1 MKTLTLK
8 HGMILATC
16 LLALSGC
23 HWDMWD
29 QDKYEPMER
38 GDFFGEGETSSRT
51 LVAGVVP
58 YMQPRTDNPHFYAGR
73 DESGELV
80 TTLPAEILLSKANL
94 ERGRERYQIYC
105 TPCHGSD
112 GRATGMITKRGFPQP
127 PSYTDQRL
135 LEAPVGYFYD
145 VMTNGFGR
153 MYSYK
158 SRISVEDRWRIA
170 AYVKTLQ
177 LSQNALPQMVT
188 EEILET
194 AKNPPA
200 YVDPADAGHHEEGGH
215 GDGHGEDHDDGG
227 HEDDGHGDDD
237 HGESHDTEETEE
249 HH

>member
-1 MKTLTLK
+1 MKPWTLK
-8 HGMILATC
+8 HGMILGMC
-16 LLALSGC
+16 LVALSGC

-29 QDKYEPMER
+29 QDRYEPLEG

-58 YMQPRTDNPHFYAGR
+58 YKAPRLDDHLYAGR
-73 DESGELV
+73 DENGELV
-80 TTLPAEILLSKANL
+80 SELPASVPLTKANL

-112 GRATGMITKRGFPQP
+112 GEATGMITKRGFPQP
-127 PSYTDQRL
+127 PSYVDQRL

-153 MYSYK
+153 MYSYAT
-158 SRISVEDRWRIA
+158 RISVEDRWRIA

-177 LSQNALPQMVT
+177 LSQNALPEMLT
-188 EEILET
+188 EEILEK

-200 YVDPADAGHHEEGGH
+200 YVHPDDAVHEVSHDAGEEGG
-215 GDGHGEDHDDGG
+215 GHDEDSHDGG
-227 HEDDGHGDDD
+227 EEAEHD
-237 HGESHDTEETEE
+237 DTEETTE